1 MKPSN
6 ETVFWVIEHIVVLID
21 LNCSVGRR
29 SAINLIIIFVV
40 VISQFNLTESEK
52 KKRCEKSNH
61 MKKKSTKLTET
72 HFAVIG

>member
-6 ETVFWVIEHIVVLID
+6 ETVFWAIEHIVVLID

-52 KKRCEKSNH
+52 KNDAKRA
-61 MKKKSTKLTET
+61 TK
-72 HFAVIG
+72 